1 MREERC
7 FQTGV
12 MIYLFFENNAC
23 KKERKRKIMIKSVLD
38 YLENTAKLYGEKKA
52 YIDES
57 RAITFGELKADAQR
71 IATGIL
77 EEAGIG
83 TPVAVYM
90 DKCVECIEGFL
101 GVSYTGAFYVP
112 IDISMPYARVKLI
125 MDTLEAKIV
134 LAKRCDELPE
144 EIKEA
149 YHVFYI
155 EDLLEI
161 QEINTK
167 ELEKRN
173 RERIDQDPIYAIF
186 TSGSTGVPKGVLV
199 SQRSVIN
206 FTEWWCETFE
216 FTEEEVFAN
225 QTPFYFDASVK
236 DIYAT
241 LRCGA
246 TMYIVPKKLFSLPA
260 QLVRF
265 LNENK
270 VNCIDW
276 VPSVLCMIANFKTL
290 EKVKPE
296 YLKKVM
302 FLGEVM
308 PTKQFNIWRRAL
320 PDVKFANLYGPTE
333 ATGDCTYYKIEREFA
348 DDEPIPIGFA
358 CENTDVILLNEDD
371 RMAEEGEIG
380 EICVRGCSLALG
392 YYNNQEKTDEAFR
405 ENPLQ
410 KSYRERIYHTGD
422 LGKYNQYGEI
432 IFLARKDSQVKHMGH
447 RIELGEIETA
457 ISSMEQ
463 IERVC
468 CIFDQASQKIIA
480 VYKGEIEAKEMT
492 EKLKDKLP
500 RYMLPNIYDR
510 VSDMPENLNGKI
522 DRAALK
528 DKYVNI

>member
-1 MREERC
+1 
-7 FQTGV
+7 
-12 MIYLFFENNAC
+12 
-23 KKERKRKIMIKSVLD
+23 MIKSVLD
-38 YLENTAKLYGEKKA
+38 YLENTAKLYGEKEA
-52 YIDES
+52 YIDEN
-57 RAITFGELKADAQR
+57 RAITFGELKSDAQK
-71 IATGIL
+71 IATGML

-125 MDTLEAKIV
+125 MDTLEAKVV
-134 LAKRCDELPE
+134 LSRRRDEIPE
-144 EIKEA
+144 EVKEA
-149 YHVFYI
+149 YHVYYI
-155 EDLLEI
+155 EDLLQI
-161 QEINTK
+161 KEINTG
-167 ELEKRN
+167 ELARRN
-173 RERIDQDPIYAIF
+173 RARIDQDPIYALF

-206 FTEWWCETFE
+206 LTEWLCETLA
-216 FTEEEVFAN
+216 FTDEEVFAN
-225 QTPFYFDASVK
+225 QAPFYFDASVK

-241 LRCGA
+241 LKSGA

-260 QLVRF
+260 KLVRF
-265 LNENK
+265 LNEK
-270 VNCIDW
+270 KITCIEW
-276 VPSVLCMIANFKTL
+276 VPSVLCMIANFRTL

-296 YLKKVM
+296 YLKKVT
-302 FLGEVM
+302 FFGEVM
-308 PTKQFNIWRRAL
+308 PAKQLNVWRRAL
-320 PDVKFANLYGPTE
+320 PDVEFVNLYGPTE
-333 ATGDCTYYKIEREFA
+333 ATVDCTYYKVEREFA
-348 DDEPIPIGFA
+348 DDEPIPIGYA
-358 CENTDVILLNEDD
+358 CDNTDVILLNEND
-371 RMAEEGEIG
+371 RMVGEDEIG

-392 YYNNQEKTDEAFR
+392 YYNDQEKTDQAFR

-410 KSYRERIYHTGD
+410 KSYRERIYRTGD

-432 IFLARKDSQVKHMGH
+432 VFLARKDSQVKHMGH

-492 EKLKDKLP
+492 ERLKNKLP

-510 VSDMPENLNGKI
+510 VNDMPVNLNGKI

>member
-1 MREERC
+1 
-7 FQTGV
+7 
-12 MIYLFFENNAC
+12 MI
-23 KKERKRKIMIKSVLD
+23 RSVVD
-38 YLENTAKLYGEKKA
+38 YLENTAELYGMKEA
-52 YIDES
+52 YIDETKS
-57 RAITFGELKADAQR
+57 ITFNELKLNAQK
-71 IATGIL
+71 IATGLINDVK
-77 EEAGIG
+77 IG
-83 TPVAVYM
+83 TPVVVYM

-112 IDISMPYARVKLI
+112 IDIAMPYARVKLI
-125 MDTLEAKIV
+125 MDTLEAEVV
-134 LAKRCDELPE
+134 LTRKEDQIPDEIRETCRVYDIE
-144 EIKEA
+144 E
-149 YHVFYI
+149 
-155 EDLLEI
+155 LLQA
-161 QEINTK
+161 QEINK
-167 ELEKRN
+167 GELMARQKR
-173 RERIDQDPIYAIF
+173 RIDTDPVYAIF
-186 TSGSTGVPKGVLV
+186 TSGSTGIPKGVLV

-216 FTEEEVFAN
+216 FTDEEVFAN

-260 QLVRF
+260 QLVHF
-265 LNENK
+265 LNEK
-270 VNCIDW
+270 KINCIDW
-276 VPSVLCMIANFKTL
+276 VPSVLCMIANFRTF

-320 PDVKFANLYGPTE
+320 PDVKYANLYGPTE
-333 ATGDCTYYKIEREFA
+333 ATGDCTYYKIEREFK

-358 CENTDVILLNEDD
+358 CENTEVILLNENDCLVK
-371 RMAEEGEIG
+371 EGETG

-392 YYNNQEKTDEAFR
+392 YYNNQEKTDEVFK

-410 KSYRERIYHTGD
+410 KKYRERIYRTGD

-432 IFLARKDSQVKHMGH
+432 IFLSRKDSQVKHMGH

-457 ISSMEQ
+457 ISSMDQ

-468 CIFDQASQKIIA
+468 CMMDHVSQKIIA
-480 VYKGEIEAKEMT
+480 VYTGAIGAKEVT
-492 EKLKDKLP
+492 AKLKDKLP
-500 RYMLPNIYDR
+500 RYMLPNIYYNIEE
-510 VSDMPENLNGKI
+510 MPVNLNGKI
-522 DRAALK
+522 DRAALRDTYV
-528 DKYVNI
+528 DKKGNR